1 MASLVYEPL
10 IGDQFRLLTLLPG
23 TDGPVKCGLRNVRF
37 GECSFHEE
45 GIYWWKKR
53 EAIEIKR
60 PSSFSRRITRPM
72 RRLRTGGR
80 KPERQNMIH
89 VGAGYHMAS
98 SGGAD
103 QDGSQKPIEWTRDQ
117 LPFVPEY
124 EALSYA
130 WGAPIPI
137 KSIIVNDCMVNVR
150 QNLYAAFMQLRD
162 KSKPR
167 ELWVDAICI
176 DQLNLEER
184 AVQVAR
190 MPAIYQ
196 RARHVI
202 AWLGAASET
211 SSKAFELLE
220 QLGQH
225 EPPKKTCW
233 YEYHE
238 WLGPQFDP
246 LQRVG
251 SLPEHAWN
259 QLPEDPK
266 KSLIEHLR
274 SRKQQKTRK
283 KIDDEGQQALQNLL
297 TRTYWKRVWIIQ
309 EIAYARDVTFVCGG
323 DSLDWLTFDTAISRP
338 DCDAFP
344 DTKDGKHWFCYF
356 LQNSGIMLLRDIRW
370 RTRQPW
376 RAHGFEARSST
387 LLRMLELAWSF
398 QSSDPRDKIY
408 ALLGLPS
415 VDDDMC
421 LPSLDYGRSVS
432 HVFCEIAKAIIRYER
447 ALNILCLQHAS
458 GESQSFGLP
467 SWAPDWTNR
476 PEPSPI
482 LFQVF
487 PSRPKYAA
495 AGLTCAEG
503 PDWEVFEDGRR
514 IDLWAH
520 SMHMGLETQNGPFRK
535 RPNASV
541 TKPPSTREERADEYD
556 DRAWQLR
563 GTEYFDDHDG
573 LTIRRLGSL
582 PSSEQDDPFR
592 LVVDGLIV
600 SHVVSDNRAVTP
612 ETVATGEWKDIIR
625 EWERLDETYLLTPDE
640 NSGPFPPLAHF
651 LWTFTKGH
659 FGRMSDKEEMN
670 WLTVF
675 YEKYLVWTGRLEI
688 DSAKYRSAYHLVDD
702 VESVLKGRTVG
713 WKFAISDE
721 GHFAMVPARTREGDL
736 ICVLFGADLPMILR
750 RRSESTSEPSYE
762 FLGPAYV
769 HQIMFGQA
777 LEEFRSGRY
786 HRVTFAIT

>member
-1 MASLVYEPL
+1 MASLIYEPL

-23 TDGPVKCGLRNVRF
+23 TDEPVKCSLRNVRF

-45 GIYWWKKR
+45 GIYWWKKK

-60 PSSFSRRITRPM
+60 PSSFSRRITRPIY
-72 RRLRTGGR
+72 RLCISGR
-80 KPERQNMIH
+80 KPEKQNMVD
-89 VGAGYHMAS
+89 VGAGFYMTR
-98 SGGAD
+98 SGGPD
-103 QDGSQKPIEWTRDQ
+103 QDDIPQPIEWTRDQ

-137 KSIIVNDCMVNVR
+137 QSVIVNDCIVNVR
-150 QNLYAAFMQLRD
+150 QNLYAALMRLRD
-162 KSKPR
+162 ESKPL

-184 AVQVAR
+184 AAQVAR

-202 AWLGAASET
+202 AWLGAANET
-211 SSKAFELLE
+211 SSKAFEILE

-225 EPPKKTCW
+225 EPSKKTPW
-233 YEYHE
+233 YDYHE
-238 WLGPQFDP
+238 WLGPQFDH
-246 LQRVG
+246 LQWVDGR
-251 SLPEHAWN
+251 PEHAWN
-259 QLPEDPK
+259 ELPRDPK

-274 SRKQQKTRK
+274 SRKQRKTRK
-283 KIDDEGQQALQNLL
+283 KIDNEGQQALQNLL
-297 TRTYWKRVWIIQ
+297 TRRYWNRVWIIQ
-309 EIAYARDVTFVCGG
+309 EIAYARDVTFVCGS
-323 DSLDWLTFDTAISRP
+323 DSLDWLTFATAVFRP
-338 DCDAFP
+338 DCDAFL
-344 DTKDGKHWFCYF
+344 DTQHGKDWFCEF
-356 LQNSGIMLLRDIRW
+356 LQNSRITLLCHIRW

-387 LLRMLELAWSF
+387 LLRMLESAWNF
-398 QSSDPRDKIY
+398 QCSDPRDKIY

-458 GESQSFGLP
+458 GESQSYGLP

-476 PEPSPI
+476 PEVSPI
-482 LFQVF
+482 LFQVS
-487 PSRPKYAA
+487 PSRPRYAA
-495 AGLTCAEG
+495 AGLTCVEG
-503 PDWEVFEDGRR
+503 PEWEGFEDGRR
-514 IDLWAH
+514 IDIWAH
-520 SMHMGLETQNGPFRK
+520 SVHMGLKTQKGPFRK
-535 RPNASV
+535 HPKASV
-541 TKPPSTREERADEYD
+541 TKPLSTREERADDYD

-563 GTEYFDDHDG
+563 GTEYLGDHDG
-573 LTIRRLGSL
+573 LTTRRLGSL

-600 SHVVSDNRAVTP
+600 SNVVSDNRAVTP
-612 ETVATGEWKDIIR
+612 ESVATGEWKNIIR
-625 EWERLDETYLLTPDE
+625 EWEGLNDTYLLTPDE
-640 NSGPFPPLAHF
+640 NSGPFPPLAHL

-659 FGRMSDKEEMN
+659 FGRMTDKKEMN

-675 YEKYLVWTGRLEI
+675 YEKYLVWTGRLET
-688 DSAKYRSAYHLVDD
+688 DSAKYRSAHHLVDD
-702 VESVLKGRTVG
+702 VEPVLKERTVG
-713 WKFAISDE
+713 WKFAISDK
-721 GHFAMVPARTREGDL
+721 GHMAMVPARTREGDL
-736 ICVLFGADLPMILR
+736 ICVLFGADVPMILR
-750 RRSESTSEPSYE
+750 RRSDAAWEPSHE

-769 HQIMFGQA
+769 HGIMFGQA

-786 HRVTFAIT
+786 HRVTFTIT